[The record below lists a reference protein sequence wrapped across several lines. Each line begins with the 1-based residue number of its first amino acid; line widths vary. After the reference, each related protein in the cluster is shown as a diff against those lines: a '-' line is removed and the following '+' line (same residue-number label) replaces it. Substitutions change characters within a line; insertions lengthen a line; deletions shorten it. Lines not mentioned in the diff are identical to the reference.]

1 MNQELANRLGDEL
14 IRIGKDFKAGNS
26 TMTEDEA
33 IDLMDNV
40 THIKIGREAVC
51 DELNVNNSKFYEL
64 INLGKIPKG
73 RKQRSFKELCW
84 YRDEIR
90 NAMNKLRHKN

>member
-14 IRIGKDFKAGNS
+14 IKIGNSFKAGTS
-26 TMTEDEA
+26 TLTEDEA
-33 IDLMDNV
+33 IDLMDTV
-40 THIKIGREAVC
+40 THIKIGREEVC

-73 RKQRSFKELCW
+73 KKQRSFKELCW

-90 NAMNKLRHKN
+90 NAMKKLRHKD